1 LTTDVLARLW
11 FGPAFGLPDGLPGVG
26 FLRSH
31 DAYRRQTKNDRKQ
44 EAIASIKGL
53 RAPAVNE
60 EAVHALGKQ

>member
-1 LTTDVLARLW
+1 MYWQGCGLAPRLACQTACRAW
-11 FGPAFGLPDGLPGVG
+11 G